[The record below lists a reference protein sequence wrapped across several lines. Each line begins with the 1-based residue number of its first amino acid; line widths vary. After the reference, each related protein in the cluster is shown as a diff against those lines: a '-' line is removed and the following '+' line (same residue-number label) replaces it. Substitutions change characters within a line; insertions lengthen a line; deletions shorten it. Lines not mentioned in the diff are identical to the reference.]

1 MAERSTRPYLIR
13 ALHEWALDSGFTPQI
28 AVDATQTGVQVPL
41 SYVRDGQITLNLHPQ
56 AIQGLTIGNDAITF
70 QARFGGV
77 SQAVNVPVNAVL
89 AIFARENGRGMQ
101 FPREEGSSAP
111 PPETPPETPAP
122 KKGSH
127 LKVIK

>member
-1 MAERSTRPYLIR
+1 MAERPTRPYLLR
-13 ALHEWALDSGFTPQI
+13 ALYEWALDCGYTPHI
-28 AVDATQTGVQVPL
+28 AVDATQPGVQVPL

-56 AIQGLTIGNDAITF
+56 AIQGLTIGNEAITF

-77 SQAVNVPVNAVL
+77 SQGVNVPVNAVL

-101 FPREEGSSAP
+101 FPREEVGAEP
-111 PPETPPETPAP
+111 PPETPPETPTP

>member
-1 MAERSTRPYLIR
+1 MAERSTRPYLLR
-13 ALHEWALDSGFTPQI
+13 ALYEWALDCGFTPHI
-28 AVDATQTGVQVPL
+28 AVDATRPGVQVPV

-56 AIQGLTIGNDAITF
+56 AIQGLTIGNEAITF

-77 SQAVNVPVNAVL
+77 SQGVNVPVNAVL

-101 FPREEGSSAP
+101 FPREEGAEP
-111 PPETPPETPAP
+111 PPETPPESPAP